1 MHREPGDWTGRQ
13 SVRDRLG
20 NVDRHRRL
28 ADRQGP
34 PEVGR
39 ARNGPRQIPLRPQ
52 GPEGPTDVA
61 ASIAVGPDGK
71 VYVSDSGNA
80 RVEVFSR
87 TGAFIRQVS
96 GSGVNQLLLP
106 YDVSV
111 DQQDELYVVDQT
123 TNQISKFSP
132 SGKLLWQIGGATS
145 TDREL
150 SQTEF
155 HLAGVDA
162 HGRLVAVAS
171 DVRAV
176 VYIDGS
182 GHKVDSF
189 QVTGFPPGLGPC
201 STSVDAPG
209 YTFVQSCGFHG
220 ESGGRSA
227 PPDTSV
233 LVFDRTHRLVGAW
246 YRSPLQGSPRFG
258 PQGEAF
264 AIAADGSILKLRVT
278 LPGA

>member
-1 MHREPGDWTGRQ
+1 
-13 SVRDRLG
+13 
-20 NVDRHRRL
+20 
-28 ADRQGP
+28 
-34 PEVGR
+34 
-39 ARNGPRQIPLRPQ
+39 
-52 GPEGPTDVA
+52 
-61 ASIAVGPDGK
+61 VGPDGK